1 MNKCKLGFV
10 DHSFHKKTR
19 SADFFRDIL
28 AENFEIT
35 DIFDESWSGGA
46 APTVEYINSQNFEYV
61 LFFQS
66 LLPISELKKIKAKM
80 IWVPMYDGVV
90 GFGNSFWRELSTL
103 KIKIISFSA
112 FLANKLEKY
121 GLDCLRLQYFP
132 NPASLPAL
140 DSSGKLTVFFWQRH
154 ATFNFN
160 DLKKILSDNNIG
172 KVILRNEPDPGN
184 KFIRPSEDD
193 MSRYNI
199 EIIDGDIGREK
210 HLEMLKKCDVFVSPR
225 KFEGIGMAF
234 IEAMTMGL
242 AVIAFDFPTMN
253 EYIEHNK
260 NGYLFSS
267 MRMNKIDL
275 SNFEEIG
282 ENAKKYCADGFSN
295 WERNKSKVVSF
306 ILEDFK
312 DARVLSFLELVYV
325 KLLQIGHSIFK
336 KMISMVFQFR
346 NIIKGIS

>member
-19 SADFFRDIL
+19 STDFFRNIL
-28 AENFEIT
+28 NDNFEIT

-66 LLPISELKKIKAKM
+66 LLPISELKKIKAKI

-90 GFGNSFWRELSTL
+90 GFGNSFWMELSTL
-103 KIKIISFSA
+103 KIKIISFSDY
-112 FLANKLEKY
+112 LANKLEKY

-132 NPASLPAL
+132 NPSSLPVL
-140 DSSGKLTVFFWQRH
+140 DSSKKLTVFFWQRH

-160 DLKKILSDNNIG
+160 DLKKIFGDNNIG
-172 KVILRNEPDPGN
+172 KVVLRNEPDPGN

-193 MSRYNI
+193 IMRYNI
-199 EIIDGDIGREK
+199 EIVDGDIGRER
-210 HLEMLKKCDVFVSPR
+210 HLEILKNCDVFVSPR

-234 IEAMTMGL
+234 IEAMAMGL
-242 AVIAFDFPTMN
+242 AVIAFDCPTMN
-253 EYIEHNK
+253 EYIGHNK

-267 MRMNKIDL
+267 GGMHKIDL
-275 SNFEEIG
+275 SNFEEVG
-282 ENAKKYCADGFSN
+282 QNSRKYCADGFLA
-295 WERNKSKVVSF
+295 WEKNKYRIVGF
-306 ILEDFK
+306 ILADFK
-312 DARVLSFLELVYV
+312 DTYIISLPMLGYIKMAQV
-325 KLLQIGHSIFK
+325 GHSIFK
-336 KMISMVFQFR
+336 KMISIAFKFR

>member
-19 SADFFRDIL
+19 STDFFRNIL
-28 AENFEIT
+28 TENFEIT

-66 LLPISELKKIKAKM
+66 LLPISELKKIKAKI

-90 GFGNSFWRELSTL
+90 GFGNYFWMELSTL

-140 DSSGKLTVFFWQRH
+140 DRSRKLTVFFWQRH

-172 KVILRNEPDPGN
+172 NVILRNEPDPGN
-184 KFIRPSEDD
+184 KFIRPSEED
-193 MSRYNI
+193 MDRYNI
-199 EIIDGDIGREK
+199 EIVDGDIGRES
-210 HLEMLKKCDVFVSPR
+210 HLEILRKCDVFVSPR

-260 NGYLFSS
+260 NGYLFSPN
-267 MRMNKIDL
+267 RIKKIDL
-275 SNFEEIG
+275 SNFEEVG
-282 ENAKKYCADGFSN
+282 QTSRKYCADGYQKWNKKKEIIYKFITS
-295 WERNKSKVVSF
+295 RNKEVRKNNL
-306 ILEDFK
+306 IIK
-312 DARVLSFLELVYV
+312 
-325 KLLQIGHSIFK
+325 IIIITK
-336 KMISMVFQFR
+336 K
-346 NIIKGIS
+346 NIISVIKYLVNFLKKIR